1 MSTKDLGNYG
11 ELRFALISYE
21 KGFSVL
27 QSFSDSRP
35 YDFVLEKAGRFLRV
49 QVKTC
54 GAPLDEKGCFR
65 FGVGFGNS
73 SKKIYTSEHT
83 DLIACYIKC
92 LDIFYLIPI
101 HLVGTVTV
109 RLRPFKEDSKFITYK
124 NNWNI

>member
-1 MSTKDLGNYG
+1 MSKEIGNYG
-11 ELRFALISYE
+11 ELRFALSSFE
-21 KGFSVL
+21 NGFSVL
-27 QSFSDSRP
+27 QPFSDSRP
-35 YDFVLEKAGRFLRV
+35 YDFVLEKQGRFLRV

-65 FGVGFGNS
+65 FGVGHGKS

-83 DLIACYIKC
+83 DIIVCYIKS

-101 HLVGTVTV
+101 QLIDTVTI
-109 RLRPFKEDSKFITYK
+109 RLRPFKEDSKLIKFK